1 MSTIT
6 AVTVSGPTK
15 LAIDPS
21 QVEYQVTIT
30 RGGTAPQDG
39 ATAST
44 CAISIW
50 TDSAADFLT
59 LRAGS
64 SLFVYKD
71 DGSGGDQ
78 IAFTGTLSDVA
89 LEHRT
94 NETGRARVKLKGI
107 GNIARL
113 GQYQTGAISWDQ
125 EGVNGRAARIIGT
138 LGLTPDINLDT
149 TAMIAKTI
157 TSASDNDTALSSLE
171 EIIQSIG
178 AIAYDTADG
187 SIVVQG
193 LAQRAIPQPNKS
205 WESYRPLSAFVMW
218 SGIGLT
224 SEWSGQTYSSATSPA
239 PVTLPA
245 SGVAWEPTFT
255 QTNGSI
261 VNYVDATYGSPST
274 HISSVVTD
282 TGSISDFGR
291 RGVTITTQLTSNV
304 DATTRAQLV
313 VNAAS
318 QPYWNLADVTVA
330 VEQLSSVD
338 AAAVQA
344 IRPGDR
350 VIIPSL
356 PQPAPY
362 TSYLGNVEGYTES
375 FTPNKHRITFSVSN
389 PRWSGSTAPWSS
401 IAGTKTWAAVNAA
414 RHWYD
419 IVASSDVN

>member
-6 AVTVSGPTK
+6 AVTVYGPTK
-15 LAIDPS
+15 LGIDTS

-30 RGGTAPQDG
+30 RGGRAPQDG

-44 CAISIW
+44 CSVNVYTTQA
-50 TDSAADFLT
+50 DDFLT

-64 SLFVYKD
+64 ALYVYKD
-71 DGSGGDQ
+71 DGAGGDQ
-78 IAFTGTLSDVA
+78 FAFTGTLSDVSI
-89 LEHRT
+89 EHRY
-94 NETGRARVKLKGI
+94 NQTGTAKVQLRAI

-113 GQYQTGAISWDQ
+113 GQYQTGAISWAQ

-138 LGLTPDINLDT
+138 VGLTPDINLDT
-149 TAMIAKTI
+149 TAILAKTI
-157 TSASDNDTALSSLE
+157 TDPQAGDTCLSALE
-171 EIIQSIG
+171 EIIQGVG
-178 AIAYDTADG
+178 AVAYDTADG

-205 WESYRPLSAFVMW
+205 WESYRPLSAFMMW
-218 SGIGLT
+218 SGIGST
-224 SEWSGQTYSSATSPA
+224 SKWSEQTYKNATRPA

-245 SGVAWEPTFT
+245 SGIAWEPTFT

-261 VNYVDATYGSPST
+261 VNYVDVTYGSPSAR
-274 HISSVVTD
+274 ISSPITD
-282 TGSISDFGR
+282 TGSITEFGR
-291 RGVTITTQLTSNV
+291 RGTSISTQLTSNV
-304 DATTRAQLV
+304 DATTRGQLI

-318 QPYWNLADVTVA
+318 QPYWNLSSVTVA
-330 VEQLSSVD
+330 VENLSSVN
-338 AAAVQA
+338 AATVQA

-362 TSYLGNVEGYTES
+362 TSYIGNVEGYTET
-375 FTPNKHRITFSVSN
+375 FTPNKHRITFDVSN

-401 IAGTKTWAAVNAA
+401 INGTKTWAGVNAA

-419 IVASSDVN
+419 IVSATDVN